1 MLGKLADL
9 LEAQVDE
16 FAALEALNVGMLAC
30 FSITK
35 MFFIDIILIGKMWA
49 TAKYFDI
56 TDAVSCFRYYAG
68 WADKVHGKT
77 IEVGT
82 RIWLLKDNLLTV
94 RDRPMRI
101 NWLTRGMNH
110 MALWYVS
117 YHSVLY
123 GC

>member
-1 MLGKLADL
+1 
-9 LEAQVDE
+9 
-16 FAALEALNVGMLAC
+16 
-30 FSITK
+30 
-35 MFFIDIILIGKMWA
+35 MWA

-56 TDAVSCFRYYAG
+56 TDAVACLRYYAG

-82 RIWLLKDNLLTV
+82 RIWVQDNLLTV

-110 MALWYVS
+110 MALWYV
-117 YHSVLY
+117 YHCVLY